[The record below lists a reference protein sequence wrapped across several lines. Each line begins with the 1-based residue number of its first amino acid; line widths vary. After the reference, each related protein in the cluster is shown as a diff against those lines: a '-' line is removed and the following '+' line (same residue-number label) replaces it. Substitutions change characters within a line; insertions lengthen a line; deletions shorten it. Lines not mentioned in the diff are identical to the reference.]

1 MWLLFIW
8 KETEQSDYNRLVEI
22 GIRIPKM
29 LDIDI
34 EKEIIKEYIDESII
48 YDLVKNNTM
57 KDVYLTQMQEMAMLV
72 YETKLNIYYFPTNF
86 VIQNELIYYIDYECG
101 IILV

>member
-1 MWLLFIW
+1 
-8 KETEQSDYNRLVEI
+8 
-22 GIRIPKM
+22 M

-34 EKEIIKEYIDESII
+34 EKEIIKEYIDGSII

-101 IILV
+101 IILVYD

>member
-1 MWLLFIW
+1 
-8 KETEQSDYNRLVEI
+8 
-22 GIRIPKM
+22 M

-34 EKEIIKEYIDESII
+34 EKEIIKEYIDGSII

-86 VIQNELIYYIDYECG
+86 VIQNELIYYIDYACG

>member
-1 MWLLFIW
+1 
-8 KETEQSDYNRLVEI
+8 
-22 GIRIPKM
+22 M